1 VKRNMPSPP
10 PPPPRFATGAEAV
23 AGEAALAPATP
34 ATPIA
39 APAISGDAV
48 AVANAVATAAPARH
62 WYLTADLRAATG
74 LTRTAMDF
82 YLRTGVVRPA
92 ARAESGYLLFDADE
106 LALLHRV
113 LAWRARGISL
123 RDIRTYLGRETN
135 NGNDNDAGQTP
146 DNARAATH
154 TKAALP

>member
-1 VKRNMPSPP
+1 MKRNMPGPHYSPP
-10 PPPPRFATGAEAV
+10 LSATGSDTVATTAAATATTPDPPP
-23 AGEAALAPATP
+23 L
-34 ATPIA
+34 
-39 APAISGDAV
+39 
-48 AVANAVATAAPARH
+48 AAPARH

-123 RDIRTYLGRETN
+123 RDIRLYLGRETDKH
-135 NGNDNDAGQTP
+135 NDHADAGRTA
-146 DNARAATH
+146 DTTASS